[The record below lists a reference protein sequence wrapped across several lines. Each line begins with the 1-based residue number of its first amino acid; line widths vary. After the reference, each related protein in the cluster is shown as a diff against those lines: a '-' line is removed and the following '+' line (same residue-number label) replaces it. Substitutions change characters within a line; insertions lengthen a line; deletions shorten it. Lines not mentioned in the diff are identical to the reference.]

1 MYGVAC
7 GFCLRKIKKL
17 IVLVMKKLYICMFCL
32 AAALMV
38 SSCKKDPVRPGGGG
52 SGTVSTVK
60 KMEANGVSFNMVL
73 VKGGTFWMGAQA
85 DDPAEKNFDS
95 LANKNEKPVHQV
107 KLSDYY
113 IGETVV
119 TQALWEAVM
128 GSNHANVKGDNL
140 PMVQI
145 TYDDCEGFIKKL
157 NQLTGAKFRLPTEA
171 EWEYAA
177 RGGGMSRG
185 FMFSGGNNLDDVAWY
200 YYNSDTIPH
209 PVKTKR
215 GNELGLYDMT
225 GNVWEICYDWY
236 GPYGSAMQENPTG
249 PAHGDSVV
257 IRGGSW
263 YSKSAKSLRL
273 TYRYMDIKNN
283 IYSNQ
288 GFRLVME
295 VPLYT
300 EKDSADGL
308 HCVLNGVPFVMKAV
322 IGGYAYLGAQ
332 STDSKAKNYDK
343 NAGTYESPVHNVKIS
358 DFYIGETEVTQA
370 LWEAVMGDNPSYSK
384 GANLPVE
391 RVSAKDI
398 EEKFLPKLNNLSGR
412 TFRLP
417 SEAEWE
423 YAARGGQRGRGTV
436 YAGDTAV
443 DNVAWYRKNSSGTTR
458 PVKGKM
464 PNELGLYDM
473 CGNVAEWC
481 RDNMRNYSTSDNET
495 NPLGDIYSDYRA
507 VRGGNWFD
515 YPEYCRV
522 STRSNEY
529 KTRQGNAIGFRIV
542 CERGK

>member
-1 MYGVAC
+1 
-7 GFCLRKIKKL
+7 
-17 IVLVMKKLYICMFCL
+17 
-32 AAALMV
+32 
-38 SSCKKDPVRPGGGG
+38 
-52 SGTVSTVK
+52 
-60 KMEANGVSFNMVL
+60 
-73 VKGGTFWMGAQA
+73 MGAQA

-225 GNVWEICYDWY
+225 GNVWEICSDWY
-236 GPYGSAMQENPTG
+236 GLYGSAMQENPTG

-273 TYRYMDIKNN
+273 TYRYMDIKKNY
-283 IYSNQ
+283 YSNQ

-332 STDSKAKNYDK
+332 STKQKITTKMRVPTSLLCIMSKFRTSIL
-343 NAGTYESPVHNVKIS
+343 GRQRSRRR
-358 DFYIGETEVTQA
+358 FGRR
-370 LWEAVMGDNPSYSK
+370 LWGITPHTA
-384 GANLPVE
+384 
-391 RVSAKDI
+391 R
-398 EEKFLPKLNNLSGR
+398 GR
-412 TFRLP
+412 TCRWSVFPQKIL
-417 SEAEWE
+417 
-423 YAARGGQRGRGTV
+423 
-436 YAGDTAV
+436 
-443 DNVAWYRKNSSGTTR
+443 RKNSC
-458 PVKGKM
+458 
-464 PNELGLYDM
+464 PN
-473 CGNVAEWC
+473 
-481 RDNMRNYSTSDNET
+481 
-495 NPLGDIYSDYRA
+495 
-507 VRGGNWFD
+507 
-515 YPEYCRV
+515 
-522 STRSNEY
+522 
-529 KTRQGNAIGFRIV
+529 
-542 CERGK
+542 